1 VLRPRR
7 PYSHRPLNPARIH
20 WPHDPGPAV
29 ASNEQEH
36 DSSDQPNVVPRHIHL
51 VLNLDEFATI
61 VMALRA
67 IELHGF
73 ADRLDTMLRQVGQPP
88 ES

>member
-1 VLRPRR
+1 MVRP
-7 PYSHRPLNPARIH
+7 
-20 WPHDPGPAV
+20 V
-29 ASNEQEH
+29 T
-36 DSSDQPNVVPRHIHL
+36 SSGQDPNVVPDQIHL
-51 VLNLDEFATI
+51 MLSRDELTTI

-67 IELHGF
+67 LEFHGF